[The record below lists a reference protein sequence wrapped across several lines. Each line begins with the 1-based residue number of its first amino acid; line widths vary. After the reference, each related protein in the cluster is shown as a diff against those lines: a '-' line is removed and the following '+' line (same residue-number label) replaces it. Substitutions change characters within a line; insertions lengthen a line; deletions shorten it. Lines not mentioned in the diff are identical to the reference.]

1 MECKYIFFDWGYT
14 LISKFENVD
23 DKINKILEK
32 YNLQWDDIFRKWKS
46 YQILNSLGKI
56 TEKEIYEDLSLIL
69 NISKEDLEEID
80 MLLLE
85 SHILDE
91 ETRHTIIKL
100 YEKGKILS
108 LSEEQADEI
117 WSTLDIIFNSA
128 YETLGYED
136 ILREKDLE
144 EWKKTE
150 ISLELLY
157 DSNQIKETSFGLDRY
172 YGALMILEEDGI
184 RYVRYREKYSEGKL
198 SLTSDGLNIF
208 YSGKEFTI
216 QYTKLLRKVIELI

>member
-1 MECKYIFFDWGYT
+1 MNRSKIFEVLLAT
-14 LISKFENVD
+14 V
-23 DKINKILEK
+23 ILFAGCSGNQNE
-32 YNLQWDDIFRKWKS
+32 YALPSVPQ
-46 YQILNSLGKI
+46 
-56 TEKEIYEDLSLIL
+56 
-69 NISKEDLEEID
+69 
-80 MLLLE
+80 
-85 SHILDE
+85 E
-91 ETRHTIIKL
+91 ETVITKSFEKPDKIKL

-128 YETLGYED
+128 YETLGTNDSLE
-136 ILREKDLE
+136 EKDLE

-157 DSNQIKETSFGLDRY
+157 DSNQIKETSLGISTY
-172 YGALMILEEDGI
+172 YGVLMILEEDGI
-184 RYVRYREKYSEGKL
+184 RYVRYREGDSAGRLHL
-198 SLTSDGLNIF
+198 SSRVFNIF

>member
-1 MECKYIFFDWGYT
+1 MNRSKIFGVLLAT
-14 LISKFENVD
+14 V
-23 DKINKILEK
+23 ILFAGCSGNQNE
-32 YNLQWDDIFRKWKS
+32 YALPSVPQ
-46 YQILNSLGKI
+46 
-56 TEKEIYEDLSLIL
+56 
-69 NISKEDLEEID
+69 
-80 MLLLE
+80 
-85 SHILDE
+85 E
-91 ETRHTIIKL
+91 ETVITKSFEKPDRIKL

-128 YETLGYED
+128 YETLGTNDSLE
-136 ILREKDLE
+136 EKDLE

-157 DSNQIKETSFGLDRY
+157 DSNQIKETSLGISTY
-172 YGALMILEEDGI
+172 YGVLMILEEDGI
-184 RYVRYREKYSEGKL
+184 RYVRYREGDSAGRLHL
-198 SLTSDGLNIF
+198 SSRVFNIF

>member
-1 MECKYIFFDWGYT
+1 MNRSKIFG
-14 LISKFENVD
+14 V
-23 DKINKILEK
+23 
-32 YNLQWDDIFRKWKS
+32 
-46 YQILNSLGKI
+46 
-56 TEKEIYEDLSLIL
+56 
-69 NISKEDLEEID
+69 
-80 MLLLE
+80 LLATVFLFAGCGGNQNE
-85 SHILDE
+85 YALPSVPQE
-91 ETRHTIIKL
+91 ETVITKSFEKPDRIKL

-128 YETLGYED
+128 YETLGTNDSLE
-136 ILREKDLE
+136 EKDLE

-157 DSNQIKETSFGLDRY
+157 DSNQIKETSFGVSTY
-172 YGALMILEEDGI
+172 YGVLMILEEDGI
-184 RYVRYREKYSEGKL
+184 RYVRYREGDSEGRLHL
-198 SLTSDGLNIF
+198 SSRVFNIF

>member
-1 MECKYIFFDWGYT
+1 MNRSKIFGVLLAT
-14 LISKFENVD
+14 V
-23 DKINKILEK
+23 ILFAGCGGNQNE
-32 YNLQWDDIFRKWKS
+32 YALPSVPQ
-46 YQILNSLGKI
+46 
-56 TEKEIYEDLSLIL
+56 
-69 NISKEDLEEID
+69 
-80 MLLLE
+80 
-85 SHILDE
+85 E
-91 ETRHTIIKL
+91 ETVITKSFEKPDKIKL

>member
-1 MECKYIFFDWGYT
+1 MNRSKIFG
-14 LISKFENVD
+14 V
-23 DKINKILEK
+23 
-32 YNLQWDDIFRKWKS
+32 
-46 YQILNSLGKI
+46 
-56 TEKEIYEDLSLIL
+56 
-69 NISKEDLEEID
+69 
-80 MLLLE
+80 LLATVFLFAGCGGNQNE
-85 SHILDE
+85 YALPSVPQE
-91 ETRHTIIKL
+91 ETVITKSFEKPDRIKL

-128 YETLGYED
+128 YETLGTNDSLE
-136 ILREKDLE
+136 EKDLE

-157 DSNQIKETSFGLDRY
+157 DSNQIKETSFGVSTY
-172 YGALMILEEDGI
+172 YGVLMILEEDGI
-184 RYVRYREKYSEGKL
+184 RYVRYREGDSEGRFHL
-198 SLTSDGLNIF
+198 SSRVFNIF